1 MLCRLSVSNYALIRN
16 LDIEFEKPF
25 SVITGETGAGKS
37 IILGALSLIL
47 GSRADNLTFADNT
60 KKCSIEG
67 TFDISKCELDSFFE
81 ENNLDYDSI
90 CIIRREITPQGKSRA
105 FINDTPVNLIQIREL
120 TSRLI
125 DVHSQH
131 QTLLLRENSFQLSVV
146 DAVADNKRLL
156 QLYKE
161 TYKKYNDLVK
171 QLEEAKS
178 LNQKAKAELDYLLFM
193 VDEFRKANL
202 VSGEQDTLE
211 EELDVQSHA
220 EEIKTKLYHA
230 AELLHNDDEN
240 ILAKLREVS
249 NLLVSASMHYG
260 DLSTLVDRLD
270 SSLVEL
276 KDIAEVISD
285 TVEKVTFNPE
295 RMEEI
300 NARLSVIYKLQQKHN
315 ARDVNE
321 LLSMAE
327 QFEHRID
334 GIESLDQKV
343 EFLESE
349 VKKCSAQLNEQANV
363 ISERRKK
370 ASPGIQ
376 KAILETIGLLGIK
389 DGSFIIDWQP
399 LEEPGREGKDGVK
412 FLFSANRGS
421 QPDDISKIASGG
433 ELSRLMLAVKSLI
446 STNNLLPTI
455 VFDEIDTG
463 ISGDIAGKVG
473 TILRRISEHMQVIT
487 ITHLPQIA
495 ALSQEH
501 FKVHKLS
508 DKNSTWSTI
517 IKLNREE
524 QIDELALM
532 ISGNHKS
539 QGAREAALE
548 LLQNSVN
555 QAS

>member
-47 GSRADNLTFADNT
+47 GSRADNLTFADSS

-81 ENNLDYDSI
+81 ENNLDYDTT
-90 CIIRREITPQGKSRA
+90 CIIRREITPLGKSRA

-146 DAVADNKRLL
+146 DAVADNIRLL
-156 QLYKE
+156 QKYKVV
-161 TYKKYNDLVK
+161 YKNYTALVK
-171 QLEEAKS
+171 NLEETKL

-193 VDEFRKANL
+193 VDEFRKAGL
-202 VSGEQDTLE
+202 VRGEQETLE
-211 EELDVQSHA
+211 EELDIQSHA
-220 EEIKTKLYHA
+220 EEIKTKLYRA
-230 AELLHNDDEN
+230 AELLHNGDEN
-240 ILAKLREVS
+240 IVAKLKEVS
-249 NLLVSASMHYG
+249 NLVISASQHYN
-260 DLSTLVDRLD
+260 DLSSLADRFN
-270 SSLVEL
+270 SSLVEI
-276 KDIAEVISD
+276 KDIAEAISD

-300 NARLSVIYKLQQKHN
+300 NTRLSVIYKLQQKHN

-321 LLSMAE
+321 LITIEE
-327 QFEHRID
+327 QFEQRID
-334 GIESLDQKV
+334 GIESLDRQV
-343 EFLESE
+343 ELLEKE
-349 VKKCSAQLNEQANV
+349 VKNSFNELNELAN
-363 ISERRKK
+363 ILSERRKQ
-370 ASPGIQ
+370 ASP
-376 KAILETIGLLGIK
+376 AIRKSILDTIGLLGIK
-389 DGSFIIDWQP
+389 DGSFIIDWQT

-412 FLFSANRGS
+412 FLFSANKGS

-473 TILRRISEHMQVIT
+473 SILRRISEHMQVIT

-495 ALSQEH
+495 ALSMEH
-501 FKVHKLS
+501 FKVHKLT
-508 DKNSTWSTI
+508 DKNSTWSAI
-517 IKLNREE
+517 NKLNKEE

-532 ISGNHKS
+532 ISGNHKL

>member
-1 MLCRLSVSNYALIRN
+1 MLCRLSVNNYALIRN

-47 GSRADNLTFADNT
+47 GSRADNLSFADNT

-67 TFDISKCELDSFFE
+67 TFDISKCELEPFFE
-81 ENNLDYDSI
+81 ENNLDYDST

-105 FINDTPVNLIQIREL
+105 FINDTPVNLNQIREL

-146 DAVADNKRLL
+146 DAVADNKKLL
-156 QLYKE
+156 KQYKE
-161 TYKKYNDLVK
+161 TYREFS
-171 QLEEAKS
+171 QLNKELEKTKLQNQNAKT
-178 LNQKAKAELDYLLFM
+178 ELDYLLFI
-193 VDEFRKANL
+193 VDEFRKATL
-202 VSGEQDTLE
+202 VLGEQEALE
-211 EELDVQSHA
+211 NELDVQSHA
-220 EEIKTKLYHA
+220 EDIKIKLYNA
-230 AELLHNDDEN
+230 AGLLHDEEEN
-240 ILAKLREVS
+240 IIGKLKEVT
-249 NLLVSASMHYG
+249 NLVNGASIHYN
-260 DLSTLVDRLD
+260 DITSLTERLN
-270 SSLVEL
+270 SCLLEL
-276 KDIAEVISD
+276 KDIAEVITD
-285 TVEKVTFNPE
+285 TVEKVSFNPE
-295 RMEEI
+295 RMDEI
-300 NARLSVIYKLQQKHN
+300 NERLSVIYKLQQKHH
-315 ARDVNE
+315 AVDIQE
-321 LLSMAE
+321 LLTMAE
-327 QFEHRID
+327 NFEKRIA
-334 GIESLDQKV
+334 GIESLDQRV

-349 VKKCSAQLNEQANV
+349 VKRCYSELSKQAD
-363 ISERRKK
+363 ILTARRK
-370 ASPGIQ
+370 ASSASVNKSI
-376 KAILETIGLLGIK
+376 IETIGLLGIK
-389 DGSFIIDWQP
+389 DGSFIIEWHE
-399 LEEPGREGKDGVK
+399 LKEPGREGKDEVK
-412 FLFSANRGS
+412 FLFSANKGS
-421 QPDDISKIASGG
+421 LPDDISKVASGG

-473 TILRRISEHMQVIT
+473 KILRRISENMQVIT

-495 ALSQEH
+495 ALGLEH
-501 FKVHKLS
+501 FKVHKLT
-508 DKNSTWSTI
+508 DKNSTWSAI
-517 IKLNREE
+517 NKLNREE

-548 LLQNSVN
+548 LMQNSVN